1 MAEFRDAASEARAY
15 ESAVFSKDRGNWP
28 DLRFP
33 VTKLGPVFQTTWC
46 HGATGIGLGRA
57 ASVHGSVSEA
67 ERVDVEQ
74 AMATTIHAGLDPL
87 DHLCCGNLGRVEA
100 LLVAGEKFG
109 HCRS

>member
-1 MAEFRDAASEARAY
+1 MLTGFSHGAAGIAYALERLSRATAMAEFRDAASEARAY

-57 ASVHGSVSEA
+57 A
-67 ERVDVEQ
+67 
-74 AMATTIHAGLDPL
+74 
-87 DHLCCGNLGRVEA
+87 
-100 LLVAGEKFG
+100 
-109 HCRS
+109 